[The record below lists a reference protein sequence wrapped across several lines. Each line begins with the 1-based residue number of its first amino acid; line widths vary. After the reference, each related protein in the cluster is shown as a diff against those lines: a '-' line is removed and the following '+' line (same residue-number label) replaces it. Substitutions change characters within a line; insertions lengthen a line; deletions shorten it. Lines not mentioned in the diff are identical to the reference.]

1 MEDGDEETEA
11 DEDEPRSDQDE
22 EMDSDGV
29 ENSEDDTDVIDSQ
42 NDVSWQEWVETGSD
56 EENCDESDDV
66 SLDEYSENYDDES
79 DVEMNSDSDETDFED
94 NENNESDTEFDS
106 FELNR
111 LALSIS
117 GSSERTGAT
126 LIRKLGPRLRE
137 LDVTSVGDL
146 DALFAC
152 LQDAGC
158 SRLEVLELKLKL
170 ANLTSGR
177 LWRQEMKLPRLH
189 TVVLS
194 RDSNQ
199 PTNATFEALRSLL
212 RAHSGCSEDLHRLE
226 VPAVKRAGMAA
237 VLQRLRGLK
246 ELRIYVG
253 TNSYRTDSK
262 LTDFIE
268 FLDSWRRGFQLERL
282 ELRMADD
289 ETLGALAPDHLAGLR
304 HLDLGLYGV
313 DSRSYRYDPEDLPP
327 SLSALKDLHLPRLRS
342 LVLRYAGLRSIRSFR
357 DISAANIPAL
367 ELVVV
372 VFTDY
377 PAGIVGEVKMFEELV
392 RRAPMASLHVNMRMA
407 KWSDEVVRIC
417 RHPGGANE
425 CGLCAEAEALLL
437 ADGMSDAIEVEH
449 VEVL

>member
-1 MEDGDEETEA
+1 
-11 DEDEPRSDQDE
+11 
-22 EMDSDGV
+22 
-29 ENSEDDTDVIDSQ
+29 
-42 NDVSWQEWVETGSD
+42 
-56 EENCDESDDV
+56 
-66 SLDEYSENYDDES
+66 
-79 DVEMNSDSDETDFED
+79 
-94 NENNESDTEFDS
+94 
-106 FELNR
+106 
-111 LALSIS
+111 
-117 GSSERTGAT
+117 
-126 LIRKLGPRLRE
+126 
-137 LDVTSVGDL
+137 
-146 DALFAC
+146 
-152 LQDAGC
+152 
-158 SRLEVLELKLKL
+158 
-170 ANLTSGR
+170 
-177 LWRQEMKLPRLH
+177 MKLPRLH

-212 RAHSGCSEDLHRLE
+212 RAHSGQLRCVSLGVDKTLFPVLSGCSEDLHRLE